1 MAGNLAQRCDGLL
14 SDRLRLSRTS
24 ISATHKGIIL
34 NNQERVLEACEVW
47 ELQRMPN
54 CDEDELWDALLV
66 FANKQDLPNV
76 MGVVEITPQ
85 ITNMPAGYSG
95 EY

>member
-1 MAGNLAQRCDGLL
+1 
-14 SDRLRLSRTS
+14 
-24 ISATHKGIIL
+24 
-34 NNQERVLEACEVW
+34 
-47 ELQRMPN
+47 MPN
-54 CDEDELWDALLV
+54 CDEDELWDVLLV